1 MAVPYTFANA
11 TTSIPLS
18 QLDTNFATAITL
30 GNTAVYLGNTVTTL
44 SNVTMTGSTLN
55 NPTVTNYTESLV
67 TIGNSSTTQTLSLAN
82 GTVQTV
88 TLTGNCTFTMPSVGS
103 SKSFMLFVNSGAGN
117 LTATFTGVLWPSNT
131 APTIT
136 TTASKV
142 DIITF
147 ASDGSSWYGVYS
159 QNF

>member
-1 MAVPYTFANA
+1 MGVPNTFASQSG
-11 TTSIPLS
+11 SIPLS
-18 QLDTNFATAITL
+18 QLDTNFATPATL
-30 GNTAVYLGNTVTTL
+30 GNTSLYLGNTTT
-44 SNVTMTGSTLN
+44 SVGNVTVANVTVTDYTETLN
-55 NPTVTNYTESLV
+55 A
-67 TIGNSSTTQTLSLAN
+67 IGNSSTSQTITLTT

-88 TLTGNCTFTMPSVGS
+88 TLTANCTFTMPTVTGG
-103 SKSFMLFVNSGAGN
+103 KSFMVFVNSGAGSF
-117 LTATFTGVLWPSNT
+117 TATFSGVKWSGNT

-142 DIITF
+142 DIVTF

>member
-1 MAVPYTFANA
+1 MGVPNTFASQSG
-11 TTSIPLS
+11 SIPLS
-18 QLDTNFATAITL
+18 QLDTNFATPVTL
-30 GNTAVYLGNTVTTL
+30 GNTSLYLGNTTT
-44 SNVTMTGSTLN
+44 SVGNVTVANVTVTDYTETLN
-55 NPTVTNYTESLV
+55 A
-67 TIGNSSTTQTLSLAN
+67 IGNSSTSQTITLTT

-88 TLTGNCTFTMPSVGS
+88 TLTANCTFTMPTVVGG
-103 SKSFMLFVNSGAGN
+103 KSFMVFVNSGAGSF
-117 LTATFTGVLWPSNT
+117 TATFSGVKWSGNT

-159 QNF
+159 QDF

>member
-1 MAVPYTFANA
+1 MGVPNTFASQSG
-11 TTSIPLS
+11 SIPLS
-18 QLDTNFATAITL
+18 QLDTNFATPATL
-30 GNTAVYLGNTVTTL
+30 GNTSLYLGNTTT
-44 SNVTMTGSTLN
+44 SVGNVTVANVTVTDYTETLN
-55 NPTVTNYTESLV
+55 A
-67 TIGNSSTTQTLSLAN
+67 IGNSSTSQTITLTT

-88 TLTGNCTFTMPSVGS
+88 TLTANCTFTMPTVTGG
-103 SKSFMLFVNSGAGN
+103 KSFMLFVNSGAGSF
-117 LTATFTGVLWPSNT
+117 TATFSGVKWSGNT

-142 DIITF
+142 DIVTF